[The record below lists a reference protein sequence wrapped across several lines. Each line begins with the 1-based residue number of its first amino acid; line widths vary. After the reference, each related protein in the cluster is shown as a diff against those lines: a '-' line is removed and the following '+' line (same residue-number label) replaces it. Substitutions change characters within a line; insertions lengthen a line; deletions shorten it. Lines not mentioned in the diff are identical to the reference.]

1 LDTTAPAIPVIGT
14 ACVNAPHWVYRLF
27 YSIDYPVD
35 TFVVFNNNG
44 RDQIT
49 EQLDLLKSVP
59 HRYVKKVVVCHLPA
73 NLGCSGAW
81 NLIIKSYMTA
91 PYWMIVNHDLMF
103 TPGFLKAAV
112 EHAADGDTGIV
123 HGENGSWDF
132 FLIKDWVVQQFGLFD
147 ENLYPAYCEDM
158 DYGMRFK
165 HKELKRVMSVGVP
178 YYHGETAGD
187 YLDGSQTW
195 RSEPELAQ
203 GIHRAHE
210 LNKQYLHAK
219 WSPAWQHHI
228 EGDVYKTPFNNP
240 SIPLDFTTYDLHFVR
255 QKNLGF

>member
-1 LDTTAPAIPVIGT
+1 MIPVISTGI
-14 ACVNAPHWVYRLF
+14 VNAPHWVYRLF

-49 EQLDLLKSVP
+49 EELDLLTQVP
-59 HRYVKKVVVCHLPA
+59 HKYVKNVKVCHLPA
-73 NLGCSGAW
+73 NIGCSGYW
-81 NLIIKSYMTA
+81 NMTIKCFMNS
-91 PYWMIVNHDLMF
+91 PYWIIVNHDIMF
-103 TPGFLKAAV
+103 TSGFLEKAL
-112 EHAADGDTGIV
+112 EHARDAETGIV

-165 HKELKRVMSVGVP
+165 HSELKRHMSVGVP
-178 YYHGETAGD
+178 YFHGETSGD
-187 YLDGSQTW
+187 YADGSQTW
-195 RSEPELAQ
+195 RSEPELAEK
-203 GIHRAHE
+203 IHIAHE
-210 LNKQYLHAK
+210 LNKLYMHNK
-219 WSPAWQHHI
+219 WSPAWQAHV
-228 EGDVYKTPFNNP
+228 EGEVYASPFNNP
-240 SIPLDFTTYDLHFVR
+240 HMPLDFTTYDLTFAR